1 MHQISIKSMKLPEPS
16 KITPE
21 TIIEKIMIEKSKQTS
36 KEQKTPTTP
45 RLQTGTLNSNEIND
59 PNSEFF
65 EAPETPTR
73 PTRIF
78 SENSVQILA
87 SKTFNQS
94 IEKIDFVSKQID
106 FAVNRTI
113 NFAIKSK
120 QTTQKRKANQ
130 SSIWSRKIEISI
142 KIITNLKD
150 ALENSAKCINYALN
164 LANANQK
171 VSIRKILKELN
182 QCKNFMNLNSNEIQ
196 IENTDQK
203 MQNADETQSAQNT

>member
-36 KEQKTPTTP
+36 KEQKTFTILK
-45 RLQTGTLNSNEIND
+45 RQTGTMNSNEINV

-65 EAPETPTR
+65 EALEILTR
-73 PTRIF
+73 SIRIF

-94 IEKIDFVSKQID
+94 IEKIDFVPKQID
-106 FAVNRTI
+106 FAVNRTA
-113 NFAIKSK
+113 NFAAKSK

-130 SSIWSRKIEISI
+130 SSI
-142 KIITNLKD
+142 
-150 ALENSAKCINYALN
+150 
-164 LANANQK
+164 
-171 VSIRKILKELN
+171 
-182 QCKNFMNLNSNEIQ
+182 
-196 IENTDQK
+196 
-203 MQNADETQSAQNT
+203 